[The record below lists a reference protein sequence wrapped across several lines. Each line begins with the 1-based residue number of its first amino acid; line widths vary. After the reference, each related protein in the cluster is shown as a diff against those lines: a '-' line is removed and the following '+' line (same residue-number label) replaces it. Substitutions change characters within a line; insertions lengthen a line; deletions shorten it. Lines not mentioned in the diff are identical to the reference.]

1 MGLQTMQYNFTDNIT
16 SNSAKGSAIFGV
28 FTNNNLNGLN
38 KALSTSEKNKISE
51 IIKKSSFDGK
61 LEQSL
66 CIYDISGSK
75 FDKLYIIGLG
85 EKDKY
90 GEKKFLKAVNNFT
103 KLCKK
108 ENLKNIDI
116 DLDSFLT
123 NKIKINWAV
132 RNISILLCGI
142 DYEYSETKNKTKNKD
157 GYEITKLTLLS
168 KNKNSLKNLKTCFQQ
183 GEAIANGIKLAKNL
197 GNLPSNICTPTYL
210 AKTASNLS
218 KKNKK
223 LSIKIHDEKEM
234 KSMGMHCLLSVGNG
248 SEEPSKLITLKYNG
262 ANKSD
267 KPIVLV
273 GKGIT
278 FDTGGI
284 SIKPSNAMDE
294 MKYDMC
300 GAASVLGT
308 IKAISELNVKINV
321 IGVIASAENMPSG
334 TATNPGDVVKTMSG
348 QTVEILNTDAEGRLV
363 LCDALT
369 YVSKFK
375 PKYVIDIATLTG
387 AVVVAL
393 GKVASGIL
401 SNDDKLTQ
409 MLKNS
414 SNISHDYIWELPMW
428 EEYQSEL
435 DSNFADIANIGKR
448 YAGTITAACFLSRF
462 TEDYSW
468 AHLDIAG
475 TAWNDGSNKGGTG
488 RPVSLLTHF
497 ILNNAKSL

>member
-1 MGLQTMQYNFTDNIT
+1 MQYDFTDNIT

-28 FTNNNLNGLN
+28 FTNKKLNGLN
-38 KALSTSEKNKISE
+38 KVLSASQKNKISE
-51 IIKKSSFDGK
+51 IIEKSSFEGK
-61 LEQSL
+61 LKEFL
-66 CIYDISGSK
+66 CIYDVPGTQ
-75 FDKLYIIGLG
+75 FEKLYIIGLG
-85 EKDKY
+85 EKDEY
-90 GEKKFLKAVNNFT
+90 GEKKFLKVANNT
-103 KLCKK
+103 AILCKK
-108 ENLKNIDI
+108 ENLKNTCI
-116 DLDSFLT
+116 DLNSLLN
-123 NKIKINWAV
+123 NKIKINWAT
-132 RNISILLCGI
+132 RNLSILLCGI
-142 DYEYSETKNKTKNKD
+142 DYEYSATKNKTKNKKI
-157 GYEITKLTLLS
+157 YEINKLTILS
-168 KNKNSLKNLKTCFQQ
+168 KNKGSLKNLKKSFQQ

-210 AKTASNLS
+210 AKTASDLS

-223 LSIKIHDEKEM
+223 LNVKIHNEKEM
-234 KSMGMHCLLSVGNG
+234 KSMGMHCLLSVGSG
-248 SEEPSKLITLKYNG
+248 SEEPSKLITIKYNG
-262 ANKSD
+262 ASKSD

-308 IKAISELNVKINV
+308 IKAISELNIKINV
-321 IGVIASAENMPSG
+321 VGIIASAENMPSG
-334 TATNPGDVVKTMSG
+334 SATNPGDVVKTMSG

-369 YVSKFK
+369 YANKFK
-375 PKYVIDIATLTG
+375 PKHVIDIATLTG
-387 AVVVAL
+387 AVLVAL
-393 GKVASGIL
+393 GKVASGVL

-414 SNISHDYIWELPMW
+414 SNVSHDYIWELPMW

-462 TEDYSW
+462 TEEYSW

-475 TAWNDGSNKGGTG
+475 TAWDDGSKKGGTG

-497 ILNNAKSL
+497 ILDNAKSL